1 MTLRV
6 YNTMSGCKED
16 FQPVEPGKV
25 RLYVCGITAY
35 DYCHIGHAR
44 ANVVFDVIARYLRWL
59 GNEVTYVRNFTD
71 IDDKIIRR
79 AQELGVD
86 CAELAGRFMQAFSE
100 DMERLKCEKPS
111 FEPRATENIP
121 QIIALVEKLVEKGM
135 AYPAEGD
142 VYFAVERCPAYLK
155 LSKRNM
161 EEMIA
166 GARIAPGEKKRNPM
180 DFALWKAAKPGEP
193 SWESPW
199 GAGRPGWHIECS
211 AMSMRYL
218 GESIDIHGGGK
229 DLVFPHHENEI
240 AQSECATGKPFARY
254 WLHNGFVNINQE
266 KMSKSLG
273 NFFTVREVLEKCDAE
288 TLRFFILSSHYR
300 SPIDFSDKNLEDAR
314 HGLERVY
321 ETLKMLDELE
331 EPAKESGG
339 DAAEDPGWAP
349 VSALQENFRAALD
362 DDFNTAQA
370 LGHLFEAVR
379 AINRVLAEKR
389 ASESRVW
396 WERLR
401 QAREQILGIGTVLGL
416 FQEDPNTWLGRIRQS
431 GLAESGLDEAAIA
444 AFIEERRLA
453 RKNRDFARAD
463 AIRDELAEKGIV
475 LLDSPQGTTWR
486 RK

>member
-1 MTLRV
+1 
-6 YNTMSGCKED
+6 
-16 FQPVEPGKV
+16 
-25 RLYVCGITAY
+25 
-35 DYCHIGHAR
+35 
-44 ANVVFDVIARYLRWL
+44 
-59 GNEVTYVRNFTD
+59 
-71 IDDKIIRR
+71 
-79 AQELGVD
+79 
-86 CAELAGRFMQAFSE
+86 
-100 DMERLKCEKPS
+100 
-111 FEPRATENIP
+111 
-121 QIIALVEKLVEKGM
+121 
-135 AYPAEGD
+135 
-142 VYFAVERCPAYLK
+142 
-155 LSKRNM
+155 
-161 EEMIA
+161 
-166 GARIAPGEKKRNPM
+166 M

-321 ETLKMLDELE
+321 ETLKALEELE
-331 EPAKESGG
+331 EPAKEGGG
-339 DAAEDPGWAP
+339 DAAEEPGWAP
-349 VSALQENFRAALD
+349 VSALEENFRAALD

-370 LGHLFEAVR
+370 LGHVFEAVR
-379 AINRVLAEKR
+379 TINRVLAEKH
-389 ASESRVW
+389 ASESHVW

-401 QAREQILGIGTVLGL
+401 QARKQILGIGAVLGL
-416 FQEDPNTWLGRIRQS
+416 FQEEPGTWLGRIRQS
-431 GLAESGLDEAAIA
+431 GLAESGLDEAAIEGL
-444 AFIEERRLA
+444 IEERRLA